1 MGNKITKIMIP
12 LINVEKIKVVM
23 LLPLDNEE
31 TTIKIIIAI
40 RSWTSKN
47 PIEILPNNLSRES
60 LSESSFIIIIVEENV
75 SAIAIYNAVVG
86 ENPSKIPIKYPIND
100 VKITCPIP
108 VIKEILP
115 TSLIVLGFKYNPT
128 INKRKAIPN

>member
-75 SAIAIYNAVVG
+75 NAIAIYNEVIG
-86 ENPSKIPIKYPIND
+86 EKPSQIPIKYPIND

-108 VIKEILP
+108 VIKEIL
-115 TSLIVLGFKYNPT
+115 
-128 INKRKAIPN
+128 